1 MLLKGRGIIDD
12 IECSTDSR
20 YESVMNATSETALTI
35 VKFADML
42 EAVLFLRDEGIGL
55 RAAEIALEIEIAV
68 DRVVDEV
75 RDETLRIAL
84 LETRRQLM
92 RGKP

>member
-1 MLLKGRGIIDD
+1 
-12 IECSTDSR
+12 
-20 YESVMNATSETALTI
+20 
-35 VKFADML
+35 ML

-55 RAAEIALEIEIAV
+55 RAVEIALEIEIAV

>member
-1 MLLKGRGIIDD
+1 M
-12 IECSTDSR
+12 S
-20 YESVMNATSETALTI
+20 I